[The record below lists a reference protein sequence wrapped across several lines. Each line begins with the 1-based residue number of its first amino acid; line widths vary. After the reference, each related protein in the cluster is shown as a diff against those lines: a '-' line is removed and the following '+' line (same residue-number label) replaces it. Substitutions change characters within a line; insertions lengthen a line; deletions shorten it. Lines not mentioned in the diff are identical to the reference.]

1 MNQIPLRLRWAS
13 DELVVQPGTEV
24 TVGRAPDNT
33 ITLSSSAVSRR
44 HARLA
49 HGDKGWVLYDLAST
63 QGTFV
68 DGVAVGEYAVT
79 SDTRVVIGQGPES
92 VPVQVTPLNPVSE
105 GFEQEPTVGTS
116 QGRLL
121 GGADPRM
128 QPTVGESPQPAA
140 HHGPPPPPAGAA
152 AAAGQRPGGALA
164 PQAAPP
170 TVIPDFTVPDVV
182 TVTLE
187 GKSHIVRKGD
197 DARIGRERD
206 NTIVVDHPVVSRHHA
221 RLHHDDTGWV
231 LVDMGS
237 ATGTW
242 DRGNR
247 VARIELSGRH
257 EVVLGEPSTGLPVTL
272 DAPVRSAAEPAW
284 GSGRSAKQPGSKLLV
299 PVIAGIVLLAVLAG
313 LFVGTRERGG
323 LDQDRLARATVRI
336 LDPASGSSG
345 SGSIIDAKRGL
356 ILTNAHVAAPAASGT
371 GVRNTLFEDEVKKSA
386 NPRQLLIQVAP
397 GLDRAAQARFRAEVV
412 AVDGY
417 LDLAVIKIVQTLS
430 STQVDQKDLDELTE
444 VPVRY
449 TEISSGDS
457 VTAVGFPGAAG
468 SASAT
473 LTRGIVSGLVADARL
488 RSNRAFINLDAQIAP
503 GNSGG
508 LAADSKGR
516 LVGVPTRGRFIRA
529 NSSSIG
535 TAPIIGTISSMRPV
549 TLAKPLIDAARSG
562 QPYKS
567 PWAVDLPAGAA
578 ITALNHTGP
587 GAVGEVAAECSRSQ
601 PREGIVSFAADYT
614 GFPADTHT
622 DVMALLYELKGDVL
636 GDVVGIA
643 LTVYPTT
650 FPAAGCLTLTF
661 EADGAVP
668 AGNYLLKIGAG
679 ANHRVLYEQTIAYPA
694 TASP

>member
-1 MNQIPLRLRWAS
+1 MTQTPLRLRWAS

-24 TVGRAPDNT
+24 SIGRAPENT

-49 HGDKGWVLYDLAST
+49 HSDDGWVLYDLAST

-68 DGVAVGEYAVT
+68 DGVAIGEYALT
-79 SDTRVVIGQGPES
+79 SDTSVVIGQGAES
-92 VPVQVTPLNPVSE
+92 VHVQVTPLHPASD
-105 GFEQEPTVGTS
+105 GFEQEPTLGTS
-116 QGRLL
+116 QGRLV
-121 GGADPRM
+121 GGVDPRM
-128 QPTVGESPQPAA
+128 QPTVGESP
-140 HHGPPPPPAGAA
+140 PPPAQHAPPAPPAGAA
-152 AAAGQRPGGALA
+152 PVDGQRPGGALA

-170 TVIPDFTVPDVV
+170 TVIPDFAVPDVV

-187 GKSHIVRKGD
+187 GTSHVVRKGD

-206 NTIVVDHPVVSRHHA
+206 NTIVVDHSVVSRHHA

-242 DRGNR
+242 ERGNR
-247 VARIELSGRH
+247 VSRIELSGRH
-257 EVVLGEPSTGLPVTL
+257 EVVLGEPTTGLPVTL
-272 DAPVRSAAEPAW
+272 EAPVRSAAEPAP
-284 GSGRSAKQPGSKLLV
+284 GSGQVAKRPGSKLLV
-299 PVIAGIVLLAVLAG
+299 PAIVGIVVLAVLAG
-313 LFVGTRERGG
+313 AFAWTRDRGG

-336 LDPASGSSG
+336 IDPSSGASG

-430 STQVDQKDLDELTE
+430 STQVDQKDLDDLTE

-449 TEISSGDS
+449 TDISSGES

-488 RSNRAFINLDAQIAP
+488 STNRAFINLDAQIAP

-529 NSSSIG
+529 NATSVG
-535 TAPIIGTISSMRPV
+535 AAPIIGTISSMRPV
-549 TLAKPLIDAARSG
+549 ALAKPLIDTARSG
-562 QPYKS
+562 QQYTS
-567 PWAVDLPAGAA
+567 PWASDLPAGAA
-578 ITALNHTGP
+578 ITALRYTAP
-587 GAVGEVAAECSRSQ
+587 VTAGEVAAECGRSE
-601 PREGIVSFAADYT
+601 PREGIVSFAVDYT
-614 GFPADTHT
+614 GFTADKHT
-622 DVMALLYELKGDVL
+622 DVMALLYDKKD
-636 GDVVGIA
+636 DVVGVA
-643 LTVYPTT
+643 LSVYPTA

-661 EADGAVP
+661 QAEGAVP
-668 AGNYLLKIGAG
+668 AGDYKLKIGAG
-679 ANHRVLYEQTIAYPA
+679 ANHRVLYEQVITYPA
-694 TASP
+694 APAPETAG